1 METVNDDSIEN
12 LVLIGKWG
20 LDGSTGYSEYKQKF
34 SNNDLDDKSLFVTSY
49 VPLQLISKSGNKIIW
64 KNPRPSSTRYCWPI
78 RFQFQ
83 KETSQLSINEER
95 YFKEKINPLKRS
107 VIFIHNRN
115 INVENSL
122 QPTMVNGKV
131 CNALTESSSAKCY
144 IYGANPKEMNDL
156 DKCLNKVVNKEH
168 FEFSLSPLRAVL

>member
-115 INVENSL
+115 INVEHSL
-122 QPTMVNGKV
+122 QLTMVNGKV
-131 CNALTESSSAKCY
+131 CNALTESSSAK
-144 IYGANPKEMNDL
+144 
-156 DKCLNKVVNKEH
+156 
-168 FEFSLSPLRAVL
+168 